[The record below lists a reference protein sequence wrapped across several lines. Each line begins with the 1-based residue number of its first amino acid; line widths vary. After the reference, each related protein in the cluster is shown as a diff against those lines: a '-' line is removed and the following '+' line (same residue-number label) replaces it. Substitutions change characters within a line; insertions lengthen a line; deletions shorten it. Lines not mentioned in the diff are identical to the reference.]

1 MKPVDLFLMD
11 MTNFGNTSGVDR
23 YLEVLIKGL
32 QRVPSVR
39 LHRIQLIE
47 GGDRLFVRRVR
58 LPEGGVFVQIPLPR
72 CLSEILTKSFW
83 TRKYNE
89 QVYRLIHDLFEGKER
104 IIFHLHT
111 LNLIDLACYVRE
123 RVPTCRIITH
133 LHCIPWKALY
143 NTDRPSFNRLYEVY
157 YVQRGIPRE
166 KEPYLRLESEWN
178 AYHRADRVV
187 CVTDCAREF
196 LGRLMGR
203 KQGVHV
209 IPNGMGDEDTMPA
222 MRGYAGKPGELRCL
236 YVGVVS
242 QSKGI
247 QYILEAMRKVTRRGY
262 RVSLVACGTCSAAR
276 KKQLL
281 AQYADV
287 SVELT
292 GLVPYET
299 LCSYYT
305 SCDVGV
311 IASLQEQS
319 SYVAIEMMRFGM
331 PVITTAVDG
340 LDEMFRDGV
349 DSLKVKAPFS
359 TAFGLSVDT
368 DAMAEYMIRLLER
381 PEERGRL
388 GRNAYERYREQ
399 FTLQRMIRETMAVY
413 DEVWNENEQSK

>member
-1 MKPVDLFLMD
+1 MIDLIIMD
-11 MTNFGNTSGVDR
+11 MTQSDNTSGVDR
-23 YLEVLIKGL
+23 YITHLLRGL
-32 QRVPSVR
+32 SRLAKYRVHR
-39 LHRIQLIE
+39 LQLVE
-47 GGDRLFVRRVR
+47 SSTMLFVKHT
-58 LPEGGVFVQIPLPR
+58 LLSEGGVFVQIPLPR
-72 CLSEILTKSFW
+72 FMAEILTKSFW

-89 QVYRLIHDLFEGKER
+89 QVYRLAYDLFEGKER
-104 IIFHLHT
+104 IIVHLHT

-123 RVPTCRIITH
+123 RIPTCRIITH

-157 YVQRGIPRE
+157 YVQQRIPRE

-178 AYHRADRVV
+178 AYHCADRVV

-222 MRGYAGKPGELRCL
+222 MRGYTGKPGELRCL